1 MNEPNYDWAEDLE
14 LPDLDS
20 RNKHWPFSVSEIT
33 VHLTRK
39 FPLTYHEDTLL
50 VKLHQVSRKDWEELH
65 PHMQQ
70 LIIYRLAELFKAR
83 RQGGD
88 ARSDASPSPSPE
100 QAGGAS
106 SCLKV

>member
-1 MNEPNYDWAEDLE
+1 MDEPNYDWAEDLE

-50 VKLHQVSRKDWEELH
+50 VKLHRLSQRDWDELD
-65 PHMQQ
+65 PITQK
-70 LIIYRLAELFKAR
+70 LVIFRLAELFRSR
-83 RQGGD
+83 REAS
-88 ARSDASPSPSPE
+88 ARSDASRWPSPE
-100 QAGGAS
+100 PTGGAS
-106 SCLKV
+106 SWSGA